1 MIKKLYKK
9 YEEVILYV
17 VFGGLTTLVNF
28 VSFWVFNKI
37 LGEKFY
43 LVSNVIAW
51 FISVVFAY
59 VTNKLWVFE
68 SKSWAFKILLKE
80 VPEFFAAR
88 LFSLGVE
95 EGGLWLFVDK
105 FGFDRYSFTVFNF
118 EVTGKL
124 IAKVLLAVIV
134 VILNYFFSKFI
145 IFATKGK
152 KKDKKNEFLG
162 CEEVVRIGF
171 LVKGAVRG
179 YCPFAKNSKCP
190 TFCRRILQ
198 DIKTKRS
205 NVIDIKTK
213 ELEKRR

>member
-28 VSFWVFNKI
+28 VSFWAFNKI

-43 LVSNVIAW
+43 LVSNIIAW

-124 IAKVLLAVIV
+124 IAKILLAVIV

-145 IFATKGK
+145 IFAQKGK
-152 KKDKKNEFLG
+152 KKDKKET
-162 CEEVVRIGF
+162 E
-171 LVKGAVRG
+171 
-179 YCPFAKNSKCP
+179 
-190 TFCRRILQ
+190 
-198 DIKTKRS
+198 
-205 NVIDIKTK
+205 K
-213 ELEKRR
+213 E

>member
-95 EGGLWLFVDK
+95 EGGLWLFVDI

-152 KKDKKNEFLG
+152 KKDKKEIENRF
-162 CEEVVRIGF
+162 VFVRRGEHCSPAFYIWS
-171 LVKGAVRG
+171 LYVSAVIIPSLT
-179 YCPFAKNSKCP
+179 CNLQ
-190 TFCRRILQ
+190 ILAFRLSPESPSSS
-198 DIKTKRS
+198 IS
-205 NVIDIKTK
+205 
-213 ELEKRR
+213 LA

>member
-17 VFGGLTTLVNF
+17 IFGGLTTLVNF

-95 EGGLWLFVDK
+95 EGGLWLFVDI

-134 VILNYFFSKFI
+134 VILNYFSVSLSFLLKGIKINLTLSKEVNKKALSWCELCISRVLLFYLLNLWAILIREYSAGFS
-145 IFATKGK
+145 
-152 KKDKKNEFLG
+152 FL
-162 CEEVVRIGF
+162 F
-171 LVKGAVRG
+171 
-179 YCPFAKNSKCP
+179 
-190 TFCRRILQ
+190 
-198 DIKTKRS
+198 
-205 NVIDIKTK
+205 
-213 ELEKRR
+213 

>member
-95 EGGLWLFVDK
+95 EGGLWLFVDI

-134 VILNYFFSKFI
+134 VILNYFSVSLSFSPQRARKRI
-145 IFATKGK
+145 K
-152 KKDKKNEFLG
+152 KKLKKNKNKT
-162 CEEVVRIGF
+162 VRISE
-171 LVKGAVRG
+171 
-179 YCPFAKNSKCP
+179 PFC
-190 TFCRRILQ
+190 FC
-198 DIKTKRS
+198 T
-205 NVIDIKTK
+205 
-213 ELEKRR
+213 

>member
-80 VPEFFAAR
+80 VPEFLRQGFSALVLKKAA
-88 LFSLGVE
+88 
-95 EGGLWLFVDK
+95 
-105 FGFDRYSFTVFNF
+105 
-118 EVTGKL
+118 
-124 IAKVLLAVIV
+124 
-134 VILNYFFSKFI
+134 
-145 IFATKGK
+145 
-152 KKDKKNEFLG
+152 
-162 CEEVVRIGF
+162 CGF
-171 LVKGAVRG
+171 LLIYSDLTGIRLP
-179 YCPFAKNSKCP
+179 CS
-190 TFCRRILQ
+190 IL
-198 DIKTKRS
+198 K
-205 NVIDIKTK
+205 
-213 ELEKRR
+213 

>member
-28 VSFWVFNKI
+28 VSFWVFN
-37 LGEKFY
+37 Y

-134 VILNYFFSKFI
+134 VILNYFFRKFI
-145 IFATKGK
+145 IFATRGK
-152 KKDKKNEFLG
+152 KKDKKE
-162 CEEVVRIGF
+162 
-171 LVKGAVRG
+171 
-179 YCPFAKNSKCP
+179 
-190 TFCRRILQ
+190 
-198 DIKTKRS
+198 
-205 NVIDIKTK
+205 
-213 ELEKRR
+213 

>member
-1 MIKKLYKK
+1 MSKIKKLYKK

-28 VSFWVFNKI
+28 VSYWAFNKI
-37 LGEKFY
+37 LGENLY

-68 SKSWAFKILLKE
+68 SKSWAFKVLLKE

-145 IFATKGK
+145 IFATKNK
-152 KKDKKNEFLG
+152 KKENKN
-162 CEEVVRIGF
+162 
-171 LVKGAVRG
+171 K
-179 YCPFAKNSKCP
+179 
-190 TFCRRILQ
+190 
-198 DIKTKRS
+198 
-205 NVIDIKTK
+205 
-213 ELEKRR
+213 